1 MNLEAM
7 IRGLQD
13 VFKEYLLK
21 NPKLSKELGMQVEAI
36 RDLKHLVDVI
46 AANMP
51 FSFEDAQELLEETN
65 LMRRYELLVYKIV
78 NEIQAQK
85 VKEEIQSK
93 VKERV
98 DKNQREY
105 ILREEL
111 KVIREELGDDNTMSD
126 ADEFQQAVDALKAS
140 TEVKKS

>member
-51 FSFEDAQELLEETN
+51 FSFEDAQEGPEGK
-65 LMRRYELLVYKIV
+65 RRDPE
-78 NEIQAQK
+78 
-85 VKEEIQSK
+85 QSK
-93 VKERV
+93 RT
-98 DKNQREY
+98 R
-105 ILREEL
+105 
-111 KVIREELGDDNTMSD
+111 G
-126 ADEFQQAVDALKAS
+126 
-140 TEVKKS
+140 

>member
-1 MNLEAM
+1 M

-21 NPKLSKELGMQVEAI
+21 NPKLSKELGMQVESI
-36 RDLKHLVDVI
+36 HDLKYPTDVI

-65 LMRRYELLVYKIV
+65 VMRRYELLLYKIV

-85 VKEEIQSK
+85 RRDPV
-93 VKERV
+93 R
-98 DKNQREY
+98 
-105 ILREEL
+105 
-111 KVIREELGDDNTMSD
+111 
-126 ADEFQQAVDALKAS
+126 
-140 TEVKKS
+140 